1 MHLNEHTNF
10 KEVNC
15 GNLSL
20 FRTERIG
27 QLLNVWRRSVAKKV
41 NSSALLIRRVAAAA
55 VGSPLKEIQIN
66 SFFLA
71 TVGTGVPVGIGSMF
85 L

>member
-1 MHLNEHTNF
+1 MHLNEYTNF
-10 KEVNC
+10 EEVNC

-27 QLLNVWRRSVAKKV
+27 QLLNVWRRSAAKKV

-55 VGSPLKEIQIN
+55 VGSPLKEKQIN